1 MAEQTVKGWLNDLQ
15 DRFDTLFET
24 LAQQRAAVFQQQ
36 SDAFEALFGDENNQV
51 VNTIAG
57 DQEDPDAKDKQENQ
71 DDPNISVSRSGISES
86 GISGMVPQLRDAK
99 DEPYRAMLDAAA
111 LKAEL
116 NSLQLQVINDDIGS
130 ITSQRDPSYH
140 MQTSEKELVVLKSQL
155 DQESMFRRQE
165 GMLRRQEQQQSA
177 KDAKIQRRLLD
188 PEIKSA
194 FPDITLMARWFRRSG
209 ECYALS
215 LGMF

>member
-1 MAEQTVKGWLNDLQ
+1 MVATYEEHGCQK
-15 DRFDTLFET
+15 
-24 LAQQRAAVFQQQ
+24 
-36 SDAFEALFGDENNQV
+36 
-51 VNTIAG
+51 
-57 DQEDPDAKDKQENQ
+57 
-71 DDPNISVSRSGISES
+71 SVSGSGISES
-86 GISGMVPQLRDAK
+86 GISGLVPQLRDAK

-116 NSLQLQVINDDIGS
+116 NSLQLQVINDDIGF
-130 ITSQRDPSYH
+130 ITSQGGPSYH

-165 GMLRRQEQQQSA
+165 GMLRRQEQQQLA

-194 FPDITLMARWFRRSG
+194 FPDITLRARHEDRRDEVVIMVKREKRCWAPAFAFG
-209 ECYALS
+209 ARVVV
-215 LGMF
+215 M